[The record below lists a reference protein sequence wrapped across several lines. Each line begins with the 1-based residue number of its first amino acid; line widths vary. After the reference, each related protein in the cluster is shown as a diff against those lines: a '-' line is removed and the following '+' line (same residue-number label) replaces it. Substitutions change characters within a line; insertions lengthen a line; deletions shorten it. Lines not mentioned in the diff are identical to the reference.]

1 MMSSKKTTAAAAGA
15 RGSGP
20 APPPKPGRKSAP
32 KHLLA
37 RVEGATGRLRR
48 SKQPAEPTPTV
59 GEEDQSVS
67 GTSRID
73 VIDQLDISGISG
85 STRTC

>member
-1 MMSSKKTTAAAAGA
+1 MMSSKKSTAAAAGA
-15 RGSGP
+15 RGSP

-37 RVEGATGRLRR
+37 RVEGATGKLRR
-48 SKQPAEPTPTV
+48 LLGAAEPTPTV
-59 GEEDQSVS
+59 GEEDQSVP